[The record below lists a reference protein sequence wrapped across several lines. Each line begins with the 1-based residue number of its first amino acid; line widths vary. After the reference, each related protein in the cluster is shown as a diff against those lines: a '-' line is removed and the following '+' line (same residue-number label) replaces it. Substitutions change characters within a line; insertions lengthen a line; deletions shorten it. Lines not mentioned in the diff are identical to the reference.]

1 MDIWRKGTLLLFLI
15 GMLVKPGLS
24 TMILDQPP
32 RTVEVH
38 LGSSLALNCSF
49 KPQTRV
55 KVNWYFSRTGHS
67 SCSSDIKLN
76 ISTHSADKTVKPDAG
91 GHVSKEPGKS
101 WSRLIL
107 KDVTHNNS
115 GWYFC
120 RVTVEIPALQQACSN
135 GTQVNITDS
144 QVEST
149 TYTTL
154 MTVTLSHPSNGGLL
168 VDWRLWVAVGAA
180 SAILVT
186 LLVVIWIL
194 LQRRG
199 CKSIENAI
207 YMNMH
212 LPRSAIKQP
221 SPRPGIQMDNQKIPP
236 PLKHTRT
243 PATAHD
249 SKHLRTPTP
258 ARANDNKHLFRTPN
272 PPRAHDGKHLTIP
285 TPATA
290 HDNKHFRTP
299 TPARAH
305 ESKYSPKP

>member
-1 MDIWRKGTLLLFLI
+1 MTCRDTLRSPPLSHKMDIWRKGTLLLFLI

-32 RTVEVH
+32 RTVESLCEMFRNVMMMSLTTVASVAALLLLLNGILGQPGRKYH
-38 LGSSLALNCSF
+38 LYYIDDRLEAVGSS
-49 KPQTRV
+49 
-55 KVNWYFSRTGHS
+55 GS
-67 SCSSDIKLN
+67 SECHTCHTSS
-76 ISTHSADKTVKPDAG
+76 
-91 GHVSKEPGKS
+91 
-101 WSRLIL
+101 
-107 KDVTHNNS
+107 
-115 GWYFC
+115 
-120 RVTVEIPALQQACSN
+120 
-135 GTQVNITDS
+135 
-144 QVEST
+144 
-149 TYTTL
+149 
-154 MTVTLSHPSNGGLL
+154 
-168 VDWRLWVAVGAA
+168 
-180 SAILVT
+180 
-186 LLVVIWIL
+186 
-194 LQRRG
+194 
-199 CKSIENAI
+199 ENAI